1 MQQVYIMHSEI
12 AIDGSY
18 IGLQMGNAMS
28 GIPLS
33 QFLVHSW
40 HQDSTEMVDDEIAK
54 LLIIKESLSDNF
66 LLFAEYQSEDSLSG
80 IMNKINVVCFYTTIV
95 VKGNY

>member
-1 MQQVYIMHSEI
+1 MI
-12 AIDGSY
+12 
-18 IGLQMGNAMS
+18 IGLQMGSAVS

-54 LLIIKESLSDNF
+54 LLVINNVLNDNF
-66 LLFAEYQSEDSLSG
+66 LSFAGYQSEDSLSG
-80 IMNKINVVCFYTTIV
+80 IIACNYAPSGNVVARGSINRKC
-95 VKGNY
+95 NY